1 MSLWWGLACA
11 QVDCLMAEYQD
22 ANVWHSADISMYT
35 LPPYMEAN
43 AHHIYNNNAEF
54 IILANLQQQATEI
67 PMAK

>member
-1 MSLWWGLACA
+1 
-11 QVDCLMAEYQD
+11 MAEYQD